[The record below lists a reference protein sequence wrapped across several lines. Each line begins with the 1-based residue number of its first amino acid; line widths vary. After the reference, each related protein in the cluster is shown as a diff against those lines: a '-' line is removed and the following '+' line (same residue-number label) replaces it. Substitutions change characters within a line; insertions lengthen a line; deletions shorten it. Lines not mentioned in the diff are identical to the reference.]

1 MCVAAHVH
9 LACFTALNFPP
20 PSQHYHGDP
29 FGGNCLYSCANYSTA
44 ASHPPLIAYGAD
56 GIPVFGRYLS
66 ASAPG
71 ANVTLDYCGGHTHS
85 GINDTY
91 ITDNSYHVRLHMR
104 AARISATAC

>member
-1 MCVAAHVH
+1 M
-9 LACFTALNFPP
+9 
-20 PSQHYHGDP
+20 QHYHGDP
-29 FGGNCLYSCANYSTA
+29 FGSNCLYSCANYSTA

-85 GINDTY
+85 GIGDTY
-91 ITDNSYHVRLHMR
+91 ITDNSYHVRLHTR
-104 AARISATAC
+104 AAGISATAC